1 MTTAI
6 TTTKAIAAFGKAF
19 DAGIQGIVKAC
30 EIYVESIDEDP
41 RNADKF
47 KDAYENRI
55 PVRAWGKFE
64 AVGRKW
70 LHPNLLMGGMADRS
84 KSNAVKRLPYSVQER
99 IFEHERFPFLCT
111 NGETLLVDITEA
123 TAEQVEQLCDGG
135 IIRSISAQRVF
146 IESKKIAEAESK
158 PDVMPYVI
166 NGGCVTFRRGVK
178 LKRVELKRLL
188 QEM

>member
-1 MTTAI
+1 MTKAI
-6 TTTKAIAAFGKAF
+6 TTTQAIKAFGEAF
-19 DAGIQGIVKAC
+19 NAGLQGIVKAC
-30 EIYVESIDEDP
+30 EIYVEAIDDDP

-47 KDAYENRI
+47 KDAYEDRI

-99 IFEHERFPFLCT
+99 IFEHERFPFLCVDG
-111 NGETLLVDITEA
+111 NTLLIDITEA
-123 TAEQVEQLCDGG
+123 TPEQVEQLCDGG
-135 IIRSISAQRVF
+135 VIRGISAQRAF
-146 IESKKIAEAESK
+146 IESKKVAESESK
-158 PDVMPYVI
+158 PDVMPYI
-166 NGGCVTFRRGVK
+166 IKGGSVTFRRGIK
-178 LKRVELKRLL
+178 LTRVELKRLL